1 MGTYRITGANAYNEN
16 CITGEQDH
24 LYDYLKASIATAAE
38 IDINVSF
45 LMASGIRLILDDLKA
60 AAGRAVQI
68 RILCGDYLNI
78 TQPEALYLL
87 KDALGDQLDL
97 RFYNVPN
104 QSFHAKAYFFK
115 YPDYDE
121 VFVGSS
127 NLSKSALTSGI
138 EWNYRINSRENQA
151 DCAYFRRIFEE
162 LLADHAIPIDDAEL
176 KRYAKQW
183 KRPRL
188 YQQLE
193 DAEALESADQATDE
207 TNRVAQGQSAFVV
220 DTEEPNP
227 PPLMA
232 FPQPKDA
239 QIEALY
245 ALKNFRREKL
255 DKGLIVAATGIGKT
269 FLAAFDSKAYTR
281 ILFVAHRDEILS
293 QAEHTF
299 TCVRYEL
306 STGRF
311 NGTQKDTAEDIIFAS
326 VQTLG
331 NKAYLTAATFP
342 PDAFDYI
349 IIDEFHHAVSDH
361 YQNIIDYFKPKF
373 LLGLT
378 ATPERLDNQDVF
390 ALCDYNVVY
399 EVRLKE
405 AINKGWLVPFR
416 YYGIYDDLDYTAVPF
431 RNGRYDEDALEK
443 LASINQRGHLILQNY
458 LKYDSNKA
466 LGFCI
471 SRNHALYMTRYFRK
485 HGIACCAVISGS
497 AEVHQQPL
505 VRPREQ
511 AIKALKT
518 GELQVVF
525 AVDMFNEGLD
535 IPELDMVLFLR
546 PTQSP
551 TVFLQQ
557 LGRGLRKSRGKQYV
571 NVLDFIGNYK
581 KANLIPFF
589 LTSEP
594 PGHRPGKKTDR
605 LPSADDYP
613 EDCFVDFDFRLVDL
627 FKKMAQDQKKIKDR
641 VIAAF
646 FDIQEELGQRP
657 LRLDLFVHLDA
668 DIYQTIRSKKELNL
682 FRDYLSF
689 LNEIGQATDDEKMLL
704 GTVGHEFLKN
714 IENTAMAK
722 TYKMPVLLAFYNGG
736 RIKMTISADEIG
748 ASFMAFYAN
757 ASNRIDLLRDKSTA
771 DALHWGKKE
780 YIALANRN
788 PVHFLAQTAGEYFV
802 KADDR
807 FCLAPAL
814 QAFIANPA
822 FIGHFKDIIDYRTK
836 RFYKERL
843 EKLQQ

>member
-24 LYDYLKASIATAAE
+24 LYDYLKVSIATAAE

-115 YPDYDE
+115 YTDYDE

-127 NLSKSALTSGI
+127 NISKSALTSGI

-151 DCAYFRRIFEE
+151 DCDYFRRIFEE
-162 LLADHAIPIDDAEL
+162 LLADHSIPIDDAEL

-188 YQQLE
+188 YQQI
-193 DAEALESADQATDE
+193 EALETADEGTIE
-207 TNRVAQGQSAFVV
+207 KIRVAQEQSAFIV

-227 PPLMA
+227 PPLIA

-245 ALKNFRREKL
+245 ELKNFRREKL

-299 TCVRYEL
+299 KCVRYEL

-331 NKAYLTAATFP
+331 NKAYLTEATFP

-416 YYGIYDDLDYTAVPF
+416 YYGIYDDLDYDAVSF
-431 RNGRYDEDALEK
+431 RNGRYDEDELEK
-443 LASINQRGHLILQNY
+443 LASINQRGNLILQNY
-458 LKYDSNKA
+458 LKYDSKKA

-471 SRNHALYMTRYFRK
+471 SRNHALYMTRYFQEQ
-485 HGIACCAVISGS
+485 GIACCAVISGS
-497 AEVHQQPL
+497 AEAHQQQL

-525 AVDMFNEGLD
+525 SVDMFNEGLD

-557 LGRGLRKSRGKQYV
+557 LGRGLRKSRGKNYV

-594 PGHRPGKKTDR
+594 PGSRPDKKPDR
-605 LPSADDYP
+605 LPGADDYP

-646 FDIQEELGQRP
+646 FDIQEELGRRP

-689 LNEIGQATDDEKMLL
+689 LNDIGQATDDEKRLL

-736 RIKMTISADEIG
+736 RIKMAISADDIG

-771 DALHWGKKE
+771 DALNWGKKE
-780 YIALANRN
+780 YVALANRN

-822 FIGHFKDIIDYRTK
+822 FIAHFKDIIDYRTK

-843 EKLQQ
+843 EKLNQ